1 VQLRSFY
8 DTPGFLLLAAGDDEK
23 PAGCVGMRV
32 HAEGIGEVR
41 RLFVNPDSRASGI
54 GRALIAELIDRSRA
68 QGLDR
73 LVLNTLPT
81 MVQAVGLYRS
91 LGFVPCAPY
100 VDDPTDGVLFF
111 ELLLTS
117 ASG

>member
-1 VQLRSFY
+1 
-8 DTPGFLLLAAGDDEK
+8 
-23 PAGCVGMRV
+23 MRV
-32 HAEGIGEVR
+32 HAEGVGEVR

-54 GRALIAELIDRSRA
+54 GRALVAELIARSRG

-81 MVQAVGLYRS
+81 MVQAAELYRS

-100 VDDPTDGVLFF
+100 VEDPTDGVLFF

-117 ASG
+117 VSG